1 MRIYAASDIHTDY
14 KQNMEWCAA
23 LVQCAGI
30 QLQHVLLLSA
40 AATTCSR
47 LEQHC
52 ATEEHFE
59 DVIIVAGDV
68 SDDIQVFRRTFE
80 LLTSAYA
87 HVFFTAGNHEM

>member
-23 LVQCAGI
+23 HI
-30 QLQHVLLLSA
+30 QYLLASSCNMLPLSA
-40 AATTCSR
+40 AAACCR

-52 ATEEHFE
+52 ATEEHFD
-59 DVIIVAGDV
+59 DVLIVAGDV
-68 SDDIQVFRRTFE
+68 SDDIKVFRRTFE
-80 LLTSAYA
+80 LLTSSYA